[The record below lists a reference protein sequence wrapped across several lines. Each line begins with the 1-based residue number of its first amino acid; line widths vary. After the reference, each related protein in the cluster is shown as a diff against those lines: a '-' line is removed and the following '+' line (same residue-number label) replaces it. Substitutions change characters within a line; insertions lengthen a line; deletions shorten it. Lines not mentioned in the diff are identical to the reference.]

1 MSLDAGDRLGPYE
14 VMARLGEGGM
24 GEVWRARDG
33 RDGRE
38 VAIKTLRA
46 ELTDRASRERL
57 LREARI
63 GAGLDHPRVCRVLEI
78 GEAPD
83 GSTFIV
89 MELLAGETLTD
100 RLRRGPIPLGALVP
114 MALEILDGLAA
125 LHAIGVVHRDLK
137 PSNVFLAPGGVK
149 LLDLG
154 LARPTVPLS
163 GSGDDV
169 EKLTVTGAI
178 VGTPRYMAP
187 EQVLGQPVDARTDL
201 FALGAILFEMASG
214 RPAFGGGGMMGILHA
229 VLHQQPPALGGSL
242 AVAALDRVIRG
253 ALAKRPD
260 DRPASAAALAAD
272 LRGLVALTDVAAAV
286 TVRPMS
292 RLVVLPFRLLRPD
305 PELDFLPFGLA
316 DALTAALSGLPSLV
330 VRSSLVAARLADLDP
345 KAIAKEA
352 DVDLVLTGTLLS
364 SGEQLRVATQLV
376 EVPAGTVAL
385 SHTVQATRRDVFQV
399 QDELTQ
405 RIVESLALP
414 LTDREARM
422 LRRDV
427 PASPLAHELLL
438 RGNQAAG
445 QPGSWSVA
453 RDLYRRAVEEDP
465 RYAPAWARL
474 ARCHWRLGKF
484 GRDGQ
489 AEVDAAEEAL
499 RRALDLNPDLPMAHH
514 LAANMELALG
524 RSLGA
529 LRRLLS
535 RARGGQRDAELFA
548 GLVAA
553 CRFCGLLDESL
564 AADAEARRLDPQLVT
579 SLCHTH
585 FMRADFE
592 RAFAAGD
599 SLGFVDALALSAMGR
614 EAEALDRLAMDEA
627 SFQPMMVAW
636 RGALRAS
643 LEGRPD
649 EALRT
654 VAELVESFRDPEAH
668 FYGARILARIGEP
681 DRALDVLERVVGTGF
696 VCEPILRSDPWL
708 DPLRDAPRFE
718 AVLAD
723 AAAGRRRA
731 AAVFEEEGGPR
742 LLGLHAA
749 NAPTF
754 ILGSAPDEQG
764 HRE

>member
-1 MSLDAGDRLGPYE
+1 MSLGAGDRLGTYE
-14 VMARLGEGGM
+14 VLARLGEGGM

-33 RDGRE
+33 RDGRD

-100 RLRRGPIPLGALVP
+100 RLRGGPIPLGALIP
-114 MALEILDGLAA
+114 IALEILDGLAA

-154 LARPTVPLS
+154 LARPVSLS

-242 AVAALDRVIRG
+242 AITALDRVIRS
-253 ALAKRPD
+253 ALAKQPE

-272 LRGLVALTDVAAAV
+272 LRQLVALTDVGEGV

-305 PELDFLPFGLA
+305 PDLDFLPFGLA
-316 DALTAALSGLPSLV
+316 DALTAALSSLPSLV
-330 VRSSLVAARLADLDP
+330 VRASLLAARLADLDP

-352 DVDLVLTGTLLS
+352 EVDLALTGTLLS
-364 SGEQLRVATQLV
+364 SGDQLRVTTQLV
-376 EVPAGTVAL
+376 EVPAGTVVL
-385 SHTVQATRRDVFQV
+385 THTVQATRRDVFQV

-438 RGNQAAG
+438 RGNQAAA

-484 GRDGQ
+484 GRDGE
-489 AEVDAAEEAL
+489 AEIDAAEEAL

-535 RARGGQRDAELFA
+535 RARSGQQDPELFA
-548 GLVAA
+548 GLVAV

-564 AADAEARRLDPQLVT
+564 AAHAEARRLDPQIVT
-579 SLCHTH
+579 SLCHTL
-585 FMRADFE
+585 FMRGDFE
-592 RAFAAGD
+592 RAFATGD
-599 SLGFVDALALSAMGR
+599 SLGFLDALALSAMGR
-614 EAEALDRLAMDEA
+614 EAEALGRLALDEA

-636 RGALRAS
+636 RGALRAA
-643 LEGRPD
+643 LEGRRD
-649 EALRT
+649 DVVRV

-668 FYGARILARIGEP
+668 FYGARLLARVGET

-696 VCEPILRSDPWL
+696 VCEPIFRSDPWL
-708 DPLRDAPRFE
+708 DPLRDAHRFE

-723 AAAGRRRA
+723 ADAGRRRA

-742 LLGLHAA
+742 LLGLHAV
-749 NAPTF
+749 NAPTY
-754 ILGSAPDEQG
+754 ILGSAPE
-764 HRE
+764 E

>member
-1 MSLDAGDRLGPYE
+1 MSLDTGHRLGPYE
-14 VMARLGEGGM
+14 VLARLGEGGM
-24 GEVWRARDG
+24 GEVWHARDG
-33 RDGRE
+33 RDGRD

-63 GAGLDHPRVCRVLEI
+63 GAGLDHPRICRVLEI

-83 GSTFIV
+83 GSTFVV

-100 RLRRGPIPLGALVP
+100 RLRRGPIPLAALIP
-114 MALEILDGLAA
+114 IALEILDGLAA

-137 PSNVFLAPGGVK
+137 PSNVFLGPGGVK

-163 GSGDDV
+163 GSDDDV

-242 AVAALDRVIRG
+242 AITALDRVIRS
-253 ALAKRPD
+253 ALAKRPE
-260 DRPASAAALAAD
+260 DRPPSAAALRAD
-272 LRGLVALTDVAAAV
+272 LCGLRNITEVGEVV
-286 TVRPMS
+286 TARPMS

-305 PELDFLPFGLA
+305 PDLEFLPFGLA
-316 DALTAALSGLPSLV
+316 DALTAALSSLPSLV
-330 VRSSLVAARLADLDP
+330 VRSSLLAARLTDLDP

-352 DVDLVLTGTLLS
+352 DVDLALTGTLLA
-364 SGEQLRVATQLV
+364 SGEQLRVTTQLV

-438 RGNQAAG
+438 RGNQAAA

-474 ARCHWRLGKF
+474 ARCLWRLGKF

-489 AEVDAAEEAL
+489 AEIDAAEEAL

-514 LAANMELALG
+514 VAANMELALG

-535 RARGGQRDAELFA
+535 RARIGQRDPELFA

-564 AADAEARRLDPQLVT
+564 AADAETRRLDPQLVT

-585 FMRADFE
+585 FMRADFA
-592 RAFAAGD
+592 RALAVGD
-599 SLGFVDALALSAMGR
+599 PMGFVDVLALAALHR
-614 EAEALDRLAMDEA
+614 EAEARAILDKGGPDL
-627 SFQPMMVAW
+627 QPMMVAW
-636 RGALRAS
+636 LRAVHAVLDGRGA
-643 LEGRPD
+643 E
-649 EALRT
+649 T
-654 VAELVESFRDPEAH
+654 VQRVTDLVESFRDPEAH
-668 FYGARILARIGEP
+668 FYGARLLSRVGET

-696 VCEPILRSDPWL
+696 VCEPILRTDPWL

-718 AVLAD
+718 AILSD
-723 AAAGRRRA
+723 AAAGRQRA

-754 ILGSAPDEQG
+754 ILRSEGSGPNSPL
-764 HRE
+764 